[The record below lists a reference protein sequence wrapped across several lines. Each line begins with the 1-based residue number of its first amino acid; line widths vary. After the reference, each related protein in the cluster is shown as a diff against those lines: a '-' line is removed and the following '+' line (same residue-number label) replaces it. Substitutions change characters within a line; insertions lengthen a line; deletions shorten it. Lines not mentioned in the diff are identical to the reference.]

1 MMDSAAFRQLSTGYA
16 SAVDT
21 LDGPA
26 FAALFT
32 PDGEMWV
39 PDLAGGRAPTICR
52 AGSAALERIPSGLAR
67 YHSTHHRVGPAVYAV
82 EGETGTATVTGVAH
96 HLSALPDSPTPARPH
111 DPGIDV
117 VWYLRYEDDYRRDA
131 SGWRIARRVLHLKR
145 IEERPVDHLGPAR

>member
-16 SAVDT
+16 AAVDT

-26 FAALFT
+26 FAGLFT
-32 PDGEMWV
+32 TDGELWV
-39 PDLAGGRAPTICR
+39 PDLAGDRAPTICR

-67 YHSTHHRVGPAVYAV
+67 YHATHHRVGPAIYAV

-96 HLSALPDSPTPARPH
+96 HLRSLPDASGPARPH

-117 VWYLRYEDDYRRDA
+117 VWYLQYEDEYRRVA